1 MCAFSSDAGQGSPL
15 EWRFSS
21 ALRESSRRSAGET
34 QVHSSVQTGTRR
46 RQGAVSSQRQSLR
59 ERASRT
65 EGDGRDEEKNREQ
78 EQDRKASCASVRECS
93 LHAILSFCE
102 FQGRGFVFPS
112 PFDSLAVPCETGC
125 GAQRGMPAF
134 DPWALPGFSCRE

>member
-21 ALRESSRRSAGET
+21 ALREFATEAP
-34 QVHSSVQTGTRR
+34 SSVQTGTRR

-59 ERASRT
+59 GRASRT

-78 EQDRKASCASVRECS
+78 EQDRKAPCASVRECS